1 LQNIIYQAEI
11 NDVNCK
17 KIFWGAGMAIDREKF
32 IQKYIDEGLEILFK
46 VEALVFDIKNG
57 ISVED
62 DLATL
67 LRSLHTLKGTSR
79 MLEFKR
85 IEELSHSLESVFV
98 AIREQRIGFSENALK
113 LILSSLDILNYG
125 FGVLQNT
132 KDDNFEIN
140 EYVKNLSLLAANEE
154 YSLPITDKYTSIK
167 KQSADKE
174 SVLPQSAETERPLS
188 EKEGADKTQAVEKR
202 KETKTETIRI
212 PIEKIDEIIKS
223 ISSLRTL
230 EIAAKNL
237 SQNGAEIVNLMKDFS
252 KSINEYKK
260 HNPVQAANFR
270 KLERLGERLNS
281 SLKNY
286 VIDAENSIGTAYD
299 RVISLR
305 TLPISTIFD
314 SYPRYVYH
322 LSQELGKKV
331 RLTIEGK
338 ENEIDKNI
346 IETISEVFIHI
357 VRNALDHGIETPQ
370 ERLAAGKNETGK
382 LSIICCRESGSMKI
396 IISDDGRGIDLEKI
410 RQKAVRSGFVAEAA
424 AANLTKEDLINFIF
438 QSGFSTS
445 GKVSSVSGRGVGMD
459 VVRECIETLK
469 GSIIVDT
476 IQGEGSKF
484 TITVPLSIA
493 ALMGFPIEC
502 DGMKFIIPANFVEA
516 ILLLNRDEIIT
527 VVDKPEIKYND
538 RIIKLYY
545 LNQILQIKKD
555 VVNASDIIFVVIV
568 RSYEDVAAIAVN
580 NIDSMRA
587 VILKTMPA
595 FMENMS
601 IFSGIVLNEDYEM
614 VSVLHIP
621 TVIKMAKRI
630 KILDFKKHAIEF
642 EKLKKSILVVDD
654 SLPIRE
660 IESEILLSE
669 GYVVDTAADGA
680 QALKAA
686 KTKHYDLICTD
697 LNLPVM
703 DGFMFIEKIKKNE
716 DLSKIPIIV
725 ISSKDN
731 EEEQNRAYQLGA
743 SRYIVKNSFNNH
755 NLLEAVSSLIGAT

>member
-1 LQNIIYQAEI
+1 
-11 NDVNCK
+11 
-17 KIFWGAGMAIDREKF
+17 MAIDREKF
-32 IQKYIDEGLEILFK
+32 IKKYIDEALEILSK
-46 VEALVFDIKNG
+46 VETLIFDIKNG
-57 ISVED
+57 IAVED

-67 LRSLHTLKGTSR
+67 LRALHTLKGTSR

-113 LILSSLDILNYG
+113 LILSSLDLLKDGIN
-125 FGVLQNT
+125 VLQNT
-132 KDDNFEIN
+132 KDDNIEIG

-154 YSLPITDKYTSIK
+154 YTLPKTEKSASIIR
-167 KQSADKE
+167 QTAEKE
-174 SVLPQSAETERPLS
+174 AVLPQSPETVQAPT
-188 EKEGADKTQAVEKR
+188 EKEAVNKTQAAEKR
-202 KETKTETIRI
+202 KDTKSESIRI
-212 PIEKIDEIIKS
+212 PLEKIDEIIKS
-223 ISSLRTL
+223 IASLHTL
-230 EIAAKNL
+230 EISAKSL
-237 SQNGAEIVNLMKDFS
+237 SQNSSEIVRLMKDFS
-252 KSINEYKK
+252 KSFKEFRK
-260 HNPVQAANFR
+260 HDPLQAANFR
-270 KLERLGERLNS
+270 KLERMAERLNS
-281 SLKNY
+281 SLRNY
-286 VIDAENSIGTAYD
+286 FLDAENSIRTAYD

-314 SYPRYVYH
+314 SYPRYVFH

-331 RLTIEGK
+331 RLNIEGQ

-346 IETISEVFIHI
+346 IETISEVFIHL

-370 ERLAAGKNETGK
+370 ERVAAGKDETGNV
-382 LSIICCRESGSMKI
+382 SIICSRESGNMKI

-424 AANLTKEDLINFIF
+424 AANLTKEELINLIF

-445 GKVSSVSGRGVGMD
+445 GNLSSVSGRGVGMD
-459 VVRECIETLK
+459 VVRECIEALK
-469 GSIIVDT
+469 GSILVDSV
-476 IQGEGSKF
+476 QGEGSKF
-484 TITVPLSIA
+484 TIIVPLSIA

-502 DGMKFIIPANFVEA
+502 NGMKFIIPANFVEA
-516 ILLLNRDEIIT
+516 IMLLNRDEIIT

-545 LNQILQIKKD
+545 LSQILQIKTD
-555 VVNASDIIFVVIV
+555 AVGASDILFVVII
-568 RSYEDVAAIAVN
+568 RSYEDIAAIAVN
-580 NIDSMRA
+580 NIDSMRS

-630 KILDFKKHAIEF
+630 KTLDIKKHAIEY

-660 IESEILLSE
+660 IESEILSSE

-703 DGFMFIEKIKKNE
+703 DGFMLIENLKKNE

-731 EEEQNRAYQLGA
+731 EEEQKRTFQLGA

-755 NLLEAVSSLIGAT
+755 NLLDAVNSLVGAG

>member
-1 LQNIIYQAEI
+1 
-11 NDVNCK
+11 
-17 KIFWGAGMAIDREKF
+17 MAIDKEKF
-32 IQKYIDEGLEILFK
+32 IKKYIDEGLEILST
-46 VEALVFDIKNG
+46 VESLIFDIKDG
-57 ISVED
+57 VSVED

-113 LILSSLDILNYG
+113 LILSSLDILKDGIN
-125 FGVLQNT
+125 VLQET
-132 KDDNFEIN
+132 KDDNIDIS
-140 EYVKNLSLLAANEE
+140 EYVKNLTLLASGEE
-154 YSLPITDKYTSIK
+154 YTLPKTEKSASIK
-167 KQSADKE
+167 KQSSEKE
-174 SVLPQSAETERPLS
+174 AVLPQSAEKAQEPE
-188 EKEGADKTQAVEKR
+188 EKETANKTPAVEKR
-202 KETKTETIRI
+202 KDSKSESIRI
-212 PIEKIDEIIKS
+212 PLEKIDEIIKS
-223 ISSLRTL
+223 IASLHTL
-230 EIAAKNL
+230 EISAKSL
-237 SQNGAEIVNLMKDFS
+237 SQNSMEITKLMKDFS
-252 KSINEYKK
+252 KSLKEYKK
-260 HNPVQAANFR
+260 FDPVQAANFR
-270 KLERLGERLNS
+270 KLERMCERLNTA
-281 SLKNY
+281 LKNY
-286 VIDAENSIGTAYD
+286 FLDAENSIRTAYD

-314 SYPRYVYH
+314 SYPRYVFH

-331 RLTIEGK
+331 KLTIEGQ

-346 IETISEVFIHI
+346 IETISEVFIHL
-357 VRNALDHGIETPQ
+357 VRNAVDHGIETPQ
-370 ERLAAGKNETGK
+370 ERITAGKDEIGK
-382 LSIICCRESGSMKI
+382 LSIICSRESGNMKI

-410 RQKAVRSGFVAEAA
+410 RQKAVKSGFVTEAA
-424 AANLTKEDLINFIF
+424 AASLTKEELINLIF

-445 GKVSSVSGRGVGMD
+445 GNISNVSGRGVGMD
-459 VVRECIETLK
+459 VVRECVENLK
-469 GSIIVDT
+469 GSILVDSV
-476 IQGEGSKF
+476 QGEGSKF
-484 TITVPLSIA
+484 TIIVPLSIA

-502 DGMKFIIPANFVEA
+502 NGMKFIIPANFVEA
-516 ILLLNRDEIIT
+516 IMLLNRDEIIT

-545 LNQILQIKKD
+545 LSQILQIKTD
-555 VVNASDIIFVVIV
+555 AVGATDILFVVII
-568 RSYEDVAAIAVN
+568 RSYEDIAAIAVN
-580 NIDSMRA
+580 NIDSMRS

-595 FMENMS
+595 FMEDMS
-601 IFSGIVLNEDYEM
+601 IFSGIILNEDYEM

-621 TVIKMAKRI
+621 TVIKIAKRI
-630 KILDFKKHAIEF
+630 KTLDIKKHAIEF
-642 EKLKKSILVVDD
+642 EKLKKSILIVDD

-660 IESEILLSE
+660 IESEILSSE

-703 DGFMFIEKIKKNE
+703 DGFMLIENLKKNE

-725 ISSKDN
+725 ISSMDN
-731 EEEQNRAYQLGA
+731 EEEQKRTFQLGA

-755 NLLEAVSSLIGAT
+755 NLLEAVNSLVGAG

>member
-1 LQNIIYQAEI
+1 
-11 NDVNCK
+11 
-17 KIFWGAGMAIDREKF
+17 MAIDRDKF
-32 IQKYIDEGLEILFK
+32 IKKYIEEALEILSK
-46 VEALVFDIKNG
+46 VETLIFDIKNG
-57 ISVED
+57 IAVED

-113 LILSSLDILNYG
+113 LILSSLDLLKDGIN
-125 FGVLQNT
+125 VLQNT
-132 KDDNFEIN
+132 KDDNIDIS

-154 YSLPITDKYTSIK
+154 YALPKTEKSASIK
-167 KQSADKE
+167 KQSAEKE
-174 SVLPQSAETERPLS
+174 AVLPQSSETAGAPA
-188 EKEGADKTQAVEKR
+188 EKEAVNKTQTAEKR
-202 KETKTETIRI
+202 KDTKTESIRI
-212 PIEKIDEIIKS
+212 PLEKIDEIIKS
-223 ISSLRTL
+223 IASLHTL
-230 EIAAKNL
+230 EISAKVL
-237 SQNGAEIVNLMKDFS
+237 SQNCAEIVRLMKDFS
-252 KSINEYKK
+252 KSLKDYKK
-260 HNPVQAANFR
+260 QDPVQAANFR
-270 KLERLGERLNS
+270 KLERMEERLNS
-281 SLKNY
+281 SLRNY
-286 VIDAENSIGTAYD
+286 FLDAENSIRTAYD

-314 SYPRYVYH
+314 SYPRYVFH

-331 RLTIEGK
+331 RLNIEGQ

-346 IETISEVFIHI
+346 IETISEVFIHL

-370 ERLAAGKNETGK
+370 ERITAGKDETGNV
-382 LSIICCRESGSMKI
+382 SIICSRESGNMKI

-410 RQKAVRSGFVAEAA
+410 RQKAIRSGFVAEAA
-424 AANLTKEDLINFIF
+424 AANLTKEELINLIF

-445 GKVSSVSGRGVGMD
+445 GNLSSVSGRGVGMD

-469 GSIIVDT
+469 GSILVDSVK
-476 IQGEGSKF
+476 GEGSKF
-484 TITVPLSIA
+484 TIIVPLSIA

-502 DGMKFIIPANFVEA
+502 NGLKFIIPANFVEA
-516 ILLLNRDEIIT
+516 IMLLNRDEIIT

-545 LNQILQIKKD
+545 LSQILQIKTD
-555 VVNASDIIFVVIV
+555 AVSASDILFVVII
-568 RSYEDVAAIAVN
+568 RSYEDIAAIAVN

-630 KILDFKKHAIEF
+630 KTLDIKKHAIEY

-660 IESEILLSE
+660 IESEILSSE

-686 KTKHYDLICTD
+686 KTNHYDLICTD

-703 DGFMFIEKIKKNE
+703 DGFMLIENLKKNE

-731 EEEQNRAYQLGA
+731 EEEQKRTFQLGA

-755 NLLEAVSSLIGAT
+755 NLLEAVNSLVGAR

>member
-1 LQNIIYQAEI
+1 
-11 NDVNCK
+11 
-17 KIFWGAGMAIDREKF
+17 MAIDREKF
-32 IQKYIDEGLEILFK
+32 IKKYIDEGLEILST
-46 VEALVFDIKNG
+46 VESLIFDIKDG
-57 ISVED
+57 VSVED

-113 LILSSLDILNYG
+113 LILSSLDILKDGIN
-125 FGVLQNT
+125 VLQDT
-132 KDDNFEIN
+132 KDDNIEID
-140 EYVKNLSLLAANEE
+140 EYVKNLVLLAANEE
-154 YSLPITDKYTSIK
+154 YSLPKTEKSASIK
-167 KQSADKE
+167 RQSTEKE
-174 SVLPQSAETERPLS
+174 AVLPQKPETMQVSAE
-188 EKEGADKTQAVEKR
+188 KEAANKTPTAEKR
-202 KETKTETIRI
+202 KDTKSESIRV
-212 PIEKIDEIIKS
+212 PLEKIDEIIKS
-223 ISSLRTL
+223 IASLHTL
-230 EIAAKNL
+230 EISAKSL
-237 SQNGAEIVNLMKDFS
+237 SQNSIEITKLMKDFS
-252 KSINEYKK
+252 KSLKEYKK
-260 HNPVQAANFR
+260 YDSIQTANFR
-270 KLERLGERLNS
+270 KLERMCERLNS
-281 SLKNY
+281 ALKNY
-286 VIDAENSIGTAYD
+286 FIDAENSIRTAYD

-314 SYPRYVYH
+314 SYPRYVFH
-322 LSQELGKKV
+322 LSQELGKKIK
-331 RLTIEGK
+331 LTIEGQ

-346 IETISEVFIHI
+346 IETISEVFIHL
-357 VRNALDHGIETPQ
+357 VRNAVDHGIETPQ
-370 ERLAAGKNETGK
+370 ERINAGKDETGK
-382 LSIICCRESGSMKI
+382 LSIICSRESGNMKI
-396 IISDDGRGIDLEKI
+396 IISDDGRGIDIEKI
-410 RQKAVRSGFVAEAA
+410 RQKAVKSGFVAEVAA
-424 AANLTKEDLINFIF
+424 ASLTKEELINLIF

-445 GKVSSVSGRGVGMD
+445 GNISNVSGRGVGMD
-459 VVRECIETLK
+459 VVRECVESLK
-469 GSIIVDT
+469 GSILVDSV
-476 IQGEGSKF
+476 QGEGSKF
-484 TITVPLSIA
+484 TIIVPLSIA

-502 DGMKFIIPANFVEA
+502 NGMKFIIPANFVEA
-516 ILLLNRDEIIT
+516 IMLLNRDDIIT

-545 LNQILQIKKD
+545 LSQILQIKTD
-555 VVNASDIIFVVIV
+555 AVGASDILFVVII
-568 RSYEDVAAIAVN
+568 RSYEDIAAIAVN

-621 TVIKMAKRI
+621 TVIKIAKRI
-630 KILDFKKHAIEF
+630 KTLDIKKHAIEF
-642 EKLKKSILVVDD
+642 EKLKKSILIVDD

-660 IESEILLSE
+660 IESEILSSE

-703 DGFMFIEKIKKNE
+703 DGFMLIENLKKND

-725 ISSKDN
+725 ISSMDN
-731 EEEQNRAYQLGA
+731 EEEQKRTFQLGA

-755 NLLEAVSSLIGAT
+755 NLLDAVNSLVGVG